1 MNVQRWIG
9 AAALIAASA
18 LLYTVAPALAHHSN
32 APFYDSSRRVEAEG
46 PVTKFIFRN
55 PHGFLYLNAPDA
67 TGQVVEW
74 QIELGAPI
82 SLSRTGWTPD
92 TLKPGMIIKVSGAP
106 SRAEGSHGM
115 CCVRITKPDGSP
127 ITLGGKVQ
135 EDSVPK

>member
-9 AAALIAASA
+9 AAVLTAAA
-18 LLYTVAPALAHHSN
+18 VVPTVAHHSN
-32 APFYDSSRRVEAEG
+32 APFYDSSKKVEVEG
-46 PVTKFIFRN
+46 PVTKFVFRN
-55 PHGFLYLNAPDA
+55 PHGFLFLNAPDSA
-67 TGQVVEW
+67 GQVVEW
-74 QIELGAPI
+74 QIELGAPL
-82 SLSRTGWTPD
+82 SLSRTGWTPE